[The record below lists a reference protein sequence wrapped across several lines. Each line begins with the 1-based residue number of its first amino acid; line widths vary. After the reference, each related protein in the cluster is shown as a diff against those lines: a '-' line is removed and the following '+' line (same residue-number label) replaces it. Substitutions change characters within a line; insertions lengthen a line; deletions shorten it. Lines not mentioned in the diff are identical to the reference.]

1 MNTCA
6 ASLGYPTTTSHM
18 GDQRSAYTHTR
29 PPACPHT
36 HTGVCGCILHL
47 RRRLNKYPLVPRSCR
62 ALNQG
67 AVPARDIWRRVRT
80 ISWSVTGIFT
90 LQLSAVELRRTR
102 AGSLAALFEML
113 LGDNLSI
120 GLGEVIS
127 TELELKLFIV

>member
-1 MNTCA
+1 M
-6 ASLGYPTTTSHM
+6 
-18 GDQRSAYTHTR
+18 
-29 PPACPHT
+29 
-36 HTGVCGCILHL
+36 
-47 RRRLNKYPLVPRSCR
+47 
-62 ALNQG
+62 
-67 AVPARDIWRRVRT
+67 RT